1 MTFEEAL
8 ERIDGLSPNSFTAEE
23 KLQWL
28 NDCESLLRTETV
40 KQYAYAETTVQ
51 GECVAL
57 PEGVRGADVSK
68 VYLNG
73 VMMPKTDVR
82 SGKIY
87 VPKPN
92 RKTRIGIVYLQR
104 HVPVKNTVYE
114 GSIELESG
122 AMTLEENPFYGGQ
135 DILIDCPMLKGE
147 FTVLGSSANRLFLN
161 AEAEG
166 STEGKVTL
174 RLNTPLCAPAPYDN
188 IYLYYVM
195 AQMDYYGKDFES
207 YNHNSILYR
216 EALEALQKVERRTA
230 PLDRTAVMRNVW

>member
-8 ERIDGLSPNSFTAEE
+8 ERIDSLSPNNFTTEE

-28 NDCESLLRTETV
+28 NDCEALLRTETV
-40 KQYAYAETTVQ
+40 KQYAYAETTVR

-57 PEGVRGADVSK
+57 PEGVRGADVAK
-68 VYLNG
+68 IYLNG
-73 VMMPKTDVR
+73 VMMSKTDVR

-104 HVPVKNTVYE
+104 HVPLKNAAYE
-114 GSIELESG
+114 GGIELENG

-135 DILIDCPMLKGE
+135 DILIDCPLLKGE

-174 RLNTPLCAPAPYDN
+174 RLNIPLCAPAPYDN

-195 AQMDYYGKDFES
+195 AQMDYYSKDFES